1 MPRKGRAHRSKSPD
15 SREQSESSHTKSEAS
30 DAESSGESSGE
41 ATPANRRMNPA
52 VDIKVTTEVRH
63 AKASKSGLTVT
74 TTTTP
79 GKLSFYH
86 STSFWATEI
95 KEARRI
101 MKTTPPYKCT
111 GTHISKNV
119 LPNKRRKRHKYLDK
133 SGSAQAKQ
141 IRPSP
146 NGRQHRTLQHQDFI

>member
-1 MPRKGRAHRSKSPD
+1 MPQKGRAHRSKSPD
-15 SREQSESSHTKSEAS
+15 NREQSESSHTESEAS

-52 VDIKVTTEVRH
+52 VHIKVTTEVRH

-95 KEARRI
+95 KEASRI
-101 MKTTPPYKCT
+101 MKTTPPYKWACKANALELT
-111 GTHISKNV
+111 YPKVYYQTKGGNDTNIWIRVDQHK
-119 LPNKRRKRHKYLDK
+119 PNKY
-133 SGSAQAKQ
+133 GPV
-141 IRPSP
+141 I
-146 NGRQHRTLQHQDFI
+146 

>member
-1 MPRKGRAHRSKSPD
+1 MPKKGRAHRSKSPD
-15 SREQSESSHTKSEAS
+15 SREQSESSHTESEAS
-30 DAESSGESSGE
+30 GAESSGESSGE
-41 ATPANRRMNPA
+41 ATPTNRRMNPE

-86 STSFWATEI
+86 SISFWATEI

-101 MKTTPPYKCT
+101 MKTTPPYKWACKASALELT
-111 GTHISKNV
+111 YPKVYYQTIFFTH
-119 LPNKRRKRHKYLDK
+119 
-133 SGSAQAKQ
+133 GS
-141 IRPSP
+141 
-146 NGRQHRTLQHQDFI
+146 